1 VPKGGPDGGDGG
13 KGGDVWL
20 VADPEVASLAGFRD
34 HPHRRAASGT
44 HGMGKGRH
52 GVTGANLRV
61 LVPEGTVVKDRDGGV
76 VADLVAA
83 GDAVLVARGGRAG
96 RGNARFLSNRRRAPS
111 FAEQGQ
117 KGEERWLD
125 LELKLMADVALVG
138 FPNAGKST
146 LVSRISAARPK
157 VADYPFTTLQPH
169 LGVVR
174 TGESEFVVADVPGL
188 VEGASEG
195 RGLGHQFLRH
205 VERARVLLVLLDL
218 APSHGT
224 APVDQERTLLREL
237 GRHRAELLERLRLVV
252 GTKADVA
259 TSDWEGE
266 LRISAVTGAGLVDL
280 VPRLAEMVTE
290 ARGRPPTGRGIRGA
304 SSGARGCPRAPG
316 RRRRARG
323 LGARSRAGGGGERPH
338 RPLGARLR
346 ARSPAPPRGRPS
358 SGSLRCAGRRHGAH
372 RRPELRVPGRRWRPR
387 GRPPGKDQEAALIVV
402 AKVGSSSITDE
413 QGEIARPAVDKL
425 CSEVAALR
433 DRGHRVVVVTSGAI
447 AAGLPAL
454 GLAGSRPVDVAT
466 LQAVSAVGQSRL
478 MRVYDDV
485 LARRGL
491 VGGQV
496 LLAPLDFVHRSQYL
510 HARGTLRRLL
520 DLGVVPVVNENDAVA
535 DDEVRFGDNDRLAAL
550 VANLVAADVLVLLT
564 DAPGVLERD
573 PRFEEGAS
581 LIEEI
586 IEVDHE
592 LERVAG
598 GAGTVRGSG
607 GMATKLA
614 AAKMAAWSGVRAV
627 IAAADRSSVL
637 EEAVEGVAGVGT
649 VLRPRDRRLPARKLW
664 IAFAVEPSG
673 VVVVDDG
680 ARRALVERQSS
691 LLPAGVLD
699 VEGAFEADAAVEI
712 CDRGGGVFAKG
723 LARVGSDVLRQVAG
737 RRTADLPEGLPHEVV
752 HRDDLVTLP

>member
-1 VPKGGPDGGDGG
+1 
-13 KGGDVWL
+13 
-20 VADPEVASLAGFRD
+20 
-34 HPHRRAASGT
+34 
-44 HGMGKGRH
+44 M
-52 GVTGANLRV
+52 
-61 LVPEGTVVKDRDGGV
+61 
-76 VADLVAA
+76 
-83 GDAVLVARGGRAG
+83 
-96 RGNARFLSNRRRAPS
+96 
-111 FAEQGQ
+111 
-117 KGEERWLD
+117 
-125 LELKLMADVALVG
+125 
-138 FPNAGKST
+138 
-146 LVSRISAARPK
+146 
-157 VADYPFTTLQPH
+157 
-169 LGVVR
+169 
-174 TGESEFVVADVPGL
+174 
-188 VEGASEG
+188 
-195 RGLGHQFLRH
+195 
-205 VERARVLLVLLDL
+205 
-218 APSHGT
+218 
-224 APVDQERTLLREL
+224 
-237 GRHRAELLERLRLVV
+237 
-252 GTKADVA
+252 
-259 TSDWEGE
+259 
-266 LRISAVTGAGLVDL
+266 
-280 VPRLAEMVTE
+280 
-290 ARGRPPTGRGIRGA
+290 
-304 SSGARGCPRAPG
+304 
-316 RRRRARG
+316 
-323 LGARSRAGGGGERPH
+323 
-338 RPLGARLR
+338 
-346 ARSPAPPRGRPS
+346 
-358 SGSLRCAGRRHGAH
+358 
-372 RRPELRVPGRRWRPR
+372 
-387 GRPPGKDQEAALIVV
+387 
-402 AKVGSSSITDE
+402 GSSSITDE

>member
-290 ARGRPPTGRGIRGA
+290 ARAARPPAEAFVVHRPEPEGVRVHRADDGVLVVSGPEAERAVAVSDLTDHSALAYVHDRLHRLGVDRALARC
-304 SSGARGCPRAPG
+304 GARDGDTVRIGDLSFEYRADG
-316 RRRRARG
+316 GVLEEGRRARTRRRR
-323 LGARSRAGGGGERPH
+323 
-338 RPLGARLR
+338 
-346 ARSPAPPRGRPS
+346 
-358 SGSLRCAGRRHGAH
+358 
-372 RRPELRVPGRRWRPR
+372 
-387 GRPPGKDQEAALIVV
+387 
-402 AKVGSSSITDE
+402 
-413 QGEIARPAVDKL
+413 
-425 CSEVAALR
+425 
-433 DRGHRVVVVTSGAI
+433 
-447 AAGLPAL
+447 
-454 GLAGSRPVDVAT
+454 
-466 LQAVSAVGQSRL
+466 
-478 MRVYDDV
+478 
-485 LARRGL
+485 
-491 VGGQV
+491 
-496 LLAPLDFVHRSQYL
+496 
-510 HARGTLRRLL
+510 
-520 DLGVVPVVNENDAVA
+520 
-535 DDEVRFGDNDRLAAL
+535 
-550 VANLVAADVLVLLT
+550 
-564 DAPGVLERD
+564 
-573 PRFEEGAS
+573 
-581 LIEEI
+581 
-586 IEVDHE
+586 
-592 LERVAG
+592 
-598 GAGTVRGSG
+598 
-607 GMATKLA
+607 
-614 AAKMAAWSGVRAV
+614 
-627 IAAADRSSVL
+627 
-637 EEAVEGVAGVGT
+637 
-649 VLRPRDRRLPARKLW
+649 
-664 IAFAVEPSG
+664 
-673 VVVVDDG
+673 
-680 ARRALVERQSS
+680 
-691 LLPAGVLD
+691 
-699 VEGAFEADAAVEI
+699 
-712 CDRGGGVFAKG
+712 
-723 LARVGSDVLRQVAG
+723 
-737 RRTADLPEGLPHEVV
+737 
-752 HRDDLVTLP
+752 